1 MKKEIQVIE
10 LVLNKSNLLVKQSEV
25 KVCRTNQKLKM
36 IVKCEQSELRG
47 KRISLSTNNKGVR
60 IKNNSALINEH
71 GVCCFDDL
79 RFIGKSGRGI
89 EMDLF
94 FSINDLVI
102 ASYTRAIKGN
112 IVNLFILLFQK
123 KVKGFETFLTK
134 KFELDKI

>member
-10 LVLNKSNLLVKQSEV
+10 LVLNKSNLLIKQSEV

-36 IVKCEQSELRG
+36 IVKCEQSELKG
-47 KRISLSTNNKGVR
+47 KRISISTNNKGVR
-60 IKNNSALINEH
+60 IKNNSPLINEH
-71 GVCCFDDL
+71 GVCRFDDL

-112 IVNLFILLFQK
+112 ILYLLLLSAVILGKPFM
-123 KVKGFETFLTK
+123 
-134 KFELDKI
+134 